1 MATLENKYTI
11 NHAMTVSTNDGAL
24 IEIADTLSQ
33 TNLLMK
39 VLPFFPT
46 NETLRHVTGRI
57 TSFGTPEAVVANE
70 GAASI
75 VNEHEQVIDTPIKY
89 HNIIMPDPEAL
100 LSINDIGEWRADR
113 VKEYGMS
120 YAEAIADQVISGDSL
135 TDPGKSIDGLAKRLG
150 SLPTVA
156 TDVTDRYHTVRS
168 AGGAGADNTSIY
180 VVGLGKMGVHGLY
193 SKNGA
198 AGFQYS
204 LGEAQYVNVGTAASP
219 RYIKTRPLDVSWRT
233 GLSATN
239 HRMLG
244 RVCNI
249 DVSDLTDDASTGANL
264 VNELTHMI
272 NSTRVNSMGLKPALL
287 ANETVISYFETQR
300 INFGGNNVS
309 LMTDL
314 GMNLVAFK
322 GIPFLQMDSIGVA
335 EAVVS

>member
-1 MATLENKYTI
+1 MTLANKYTI
-11 NHAMTVSTNDGAL
+11 QHAMTASTNDGSL

-33 TNLLMK
+33 TNKLME
-39 VLPFFPT
+39 VLPFHPT
-46 NETLRHVTGRI
+46 NETLKNVSGRI

-75 VNEHEQVIDTPIKY
+75 INELEQVIDVPIKY
-89 HNIIMPDPEAL
+89 HNIITPDPEAL
-100 LSINDIGEWRADR
+100 LAINNVGEWRADR

-120 YAEAIADQVISGDSL
+120 YAEAIADQVVSGDSI
-135 TDPGKSIDGLAKRLG
+135 TNPGKSIDGLAKRLG
-150 SLPTVA
+150 SLPASA

-168 AGGAGADNTSIY
+168 AGGAGSDNSSIY

-204 LGEAQYVNVGTAASP
+204 LGNEQYINVGTAAAP
-219 RYIKTRPLDVSWRT
+219 RYIKTRPLDVSWRI
-233 GLSATN
+233 GLKATN
-239 HRMLG
+239 HRAMG
-244 RVCNI
+244 RLANI
-249 DVSDLTDDASTGANL
+249 DMSDLTDDASAGANL

-272 NSTRVNSMGLKPALL
+272 NSTRVQSMGLRPALL

-300 INFGGNNVS
+300 INYGGNAITLTN
-309 LMTDL
+309 DL
-314 GMNLVAFK
+314 GMSLTAFK
-322 GIPFLQMDSIGVA
+322 GIPFLQMDSIGGE